1 MNSSNKAVYIHC
13 QLSTLVLYS
22 IMVKVPVYKRDEVRM
37 VSKNSCEAKGSSLS
51 ANKIKNKNKMKSKEG
66 IR

>member
-1 MNSSNKAVYIHC
+1 
-13 QLSTLVLYS
+13 
-22 IMVKVPVYKRDEVRM
+22 M

-51 ANKIKNKNKMKSKEG
+51 ANKIKNKNKMKSKGG